1 MYFMSTNDNR
11 TLTIEKPTTTAA
23 TPSKA
28 KGNTKGKG
36 REFSAELLA
45 YVKADTF
52 WSGGQ
57 TETDN
62 NRPIWAM
69 LGGTE
74 QELRSFIA
82 NIQMG
87 QRAALP
93 VKDYSRSAPTRFE
106 WLKSGGYRYL
116 WQKVGGLTN
125 NNDND
130 PATGT
135 TSSGADIDA
144 DVSDNRADLALVTI
158 YQPELFRLDPG
169 MIDSQECCFVM
180 LPPVWWVG
188 QQLVRLYADET
199 LCTRLLA
206 HANLI
211 GIADWASST
220 SISSGNGSNRGQG
233 QSEHQ
238 QSFEAKEIL
247 SQVPQAAYFAAL
259 LDRRTPKPMPD
270 NLEFYLQVYFYALKE
285 GIATMSLRS
294 QLDYSYVR
302 ATTPDK
308 WFWAR
313 HRATNM
319 GLPQHKELAASY
331 LEYDTEQVGLCPGV
345 AVKVSQTRLDEFL
358 AEQVQIYFETRGK
371 LSRHQRSPVERLPKA
386 G

>member
-1 MYFMSTNDNR
+1 MYFMSTNNNR
-11 TLTIEKPTTTAA
+11 TLTIEKPTSTAA

-28 KGNTKGKG
+28 KGNRKGKG

-57 TETDN
+57 TDTDN

-116 WQKVGGLTN
+116 WQKVSGLTN
-125 NNDND
+125 H
-130 PATGT
+130 PATST
-135 TSSGADIDA
+135 TLSGADIDTDA
-144 DVSDNRADLALVTI
+144 GDNRADLALVTI

-180 LPPVWWVG
+180 LPPFWWVE
-188 QQLVRLYADET
+188 QQLERLYVDEA

-206 HANLI
+206 HANLL
-211 GIADWASST
+211 GVVDWASSNI
-220 SISSGNGSNRGQG
+220 SSSGNGSNSNRQGQG
-233 QSEHQ
+233 
-238 QSFEAKEIL
+238 FEAKEIL

-313 HRATNM
+313 HRATNA
-319 GLPQHKELAASY
+319 GLPQHKELNASY

-358 AEQVQIYFETRGK
+358 AEQVQLYFETRGK
-371 LSRHQRSPVERLPKA
+371 LSPHQHSPVKRLPKA